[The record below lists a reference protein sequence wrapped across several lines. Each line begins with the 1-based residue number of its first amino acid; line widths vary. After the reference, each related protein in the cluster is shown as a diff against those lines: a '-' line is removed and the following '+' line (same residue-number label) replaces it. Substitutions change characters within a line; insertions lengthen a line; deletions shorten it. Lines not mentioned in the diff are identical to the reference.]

1 MIYSNDAADSIKEIK
16 AKTNI
21 IFNLRKKVYVG
32 REESLMNI
40 LVYRKPDINDLLK
53 SLTKCFSYIQFSFS
67 PSS

>member
-16 AKTNI
+16 TKTNV
-21 IFNLRKKVYVG
+21 IFNLRKNVYVG
-32 REESLMNI
+32 REESLMYI

-53 SLTKCFSYIQFSFS
+53 SLTKRFSYIQFSFS